1 MSHVPQT
8 PEQPHGLA
16 QAAPIEA
23 AGAKLGPAVL
33 VESVP
38 VSAAAFRLIS
48 RGVAS
53 LWARI
58 AAANPEADSNPLLL
72 SYDVHPTP
80 AGPVLIEVNTNA
92 GGVLPAFESARQ
104 VNLCCADWEQELL
117 QERLL
122 ELFRRD
128 LLGNDPQRTGTVA
141 IVDDK
146 LAEQPLLSEMKT
158 LAAMM
163 RGQVQDVRVVDAS
176 ELSYRDG
183 RLRHGDTPIDRV
195 YWRSTDFVLANPEHE
210 AVRRA
215 VAEGTTTIAPSPE
228 AYRAIADKT
237 RFVEWSRQPELARDV
252 VSALSFRIAET
263 VPMNTRSL
271 EDWYADR
278 KDWVFKPAS
287 GHASRGVYVG
297 KSISRQKLAELP
309 RDAYLAQ
316 RYAPH
321 PVLDRDGAE
330 WKYDVR
336 FFADRGQIIGAA
348 ARVFQGQVVGMRK
361 PGSGFAPIRVDA
373 ACCLI
378 GALVAA
384 NR

>member
-1 MSHVPQT
+1 MVASAV
-8 PEQPHGLA
+8 
-16 QAAPIEA
+16 A
-23 AGAKLGPAVL
+23 AGASQGPAVL
-33 VESVP
+33 AESVP
-38 VSAAAFRLIS
+38 VSATAFRLIA

-53 LWARI
+53 LWTRI
-58 AAANPEADSNPLLL
+58 IAANPLADSNPLLL
-72 SYDVHPTP
+72 SYDVHPT
-80 AGPVLIEVNTNA
+80 ADGPVLIEVNTNA
-92 GGVLPAFESARQ
+92 GGVLLAFESARQ
-104 VNLCCADWEQELL
+104 VNQCCADWEQDRL

-128 LLGNDPQRTGTVA
+128 LLGDNPQHTGTVA

-146 LAEQPLLSEMKT
+146 LAGQPLLGEMQA

-163 RGQVQDVRVVDAS
+163 RSQVQDVRVLDAS

-195 YWRSTDFVLANPEHE
+195 YWRSTDFVLAYPEHE

-228 AYRAIADKT
+228 AYRAIADK
-237 RFVEWSRQPELARDV
+237 RCFIEWSRQPELARDEA
-252 VSALSFRIAET
+252 SGLSFRIAET
-263 VPMNTRSL
+263 VPMNTRRIS
-271 EDWYADR
+271 DWYADR
-278 KDWVFKPAS
+278 KAWVFKPVS
-287 GHASRGVYVG
+287 GYASRGVYVG
-297 KSISRQKLAELP
+297 KSISRKKLTELP
-309 RDAYLAQ
+309 LDSYLAQ

-321 PVLDRDGAE
+321 PVLDRDGVE

-348 ARVFQGQVVGMRK
+348 ARVFQGQVVGLSK

-373 ACCLI
+373 SCCLI
-378 GALVAA
+378 GALTKARRSV
-384 NR
+384 

>member
-1 MSHVPQT
+1 MSGIPQIVDPSRLT
-8 PEQPHGLA
+8 PPV
-16 QAAPIEA
+16 AAA
-23 AGAKLGPAVL
+23 TSSSGPAVL
-33 VESVP
+33 ADSVP
-38 VSAAAFRLIS
+38 VSAIALRLVS
-48 RGVAS
+48 RGVQS

-58 AAANPEADSNPLLL
+58 VAANPAADSHPLLL

-80 AGPVLIEVNTNA
+80 DGPVLIEVNTNA
-92 GGVLPAFESARQ
+92 GGILLAFESARQ
-104 VNLCCADWEQELL
+104 VNQCCADWEQDQL

-128 LLGNDPQRTGTVA
+128 LLGNDPEHTGTVA
-141 IVDDK
+141 IVDDN
-146 LAEQPLLSEMKT
+146 LAEQPLLSEMQA
-158 LAAMM
+158 LATVM
-163 RGQVQDVRVVDAS
+163 RTATQDVRVVDAA
-176 ELSYRDG
+176 ELSYHDG
-183 RLRHGDTPIDRV
+183 RLRYGDTAIDRV
-195 YWRSTDFVLANPEHE
+195 YWRSTDFVLADPKHA

-215 VAEGTTTIAPSPE
+215 VDEGTTTIAPAPE

-252 VSALSFRIAET
+252 VSGLSFRIAEA
-263 VPMNTRSL
+263 VPMGTRSI

-287 GHASRGVYVG
+287 GYASRGVYVG

-309 RDAYLAQ
+309 RDSYLAQ

-321 PVLDRDGAE
+321 PVLARDGVE

-348 ARVFQGQVVGMRK
+348 ARVFQGQVVGLRK
-361 PGSGFAPIRVDA
+361 PGSGFAPIRVDT

-378 GALVAA
+378 GALAEA
-384 NR
+384 NRHA